1 MKKSNTEKPFSSEIK
16 IDRKNRRYNYKFT
29 RINKNNKKSL
39 DSSPEK
45 ECSSINELVK
55 RSVEKINNLFQ
66 HQNIS
71 ETEEKNTNLNI
82 NSLFINNRVRYRE
95 NQNFHTVNTKED
107 INNYNIINKNE
118 GSKNE
123 DDLSE
128 NISHN
133 INSNMIVDVTALK
146 RNVKQHSLDFKKLS
160 KLFKSRKDTKN
171 QIDYIQ
177 KSNQNEK
184 KYVIQNIDSYQTI
197 FNPKTTINL
206 QNSQNDQNDC
216 YSPVKTKKNY
226 LFQSEIIRD
235 LSNEQYLL
243 DNNLKTNQEN
253 RRNKYFSFY
262 LNNNS
267 KKNGSRNNKTI
278 NNLKTKLKN
287 NNLTNS
293 IRKQNSNKYFESKY
307 NRTKSTKNNKENKNQ
322 KYNNNLKKNKTNNSL
337 KNYTKIFS
345 NTKIQNINQIKIYS
359 SSSSFKTKKEKYRS
373 KTQSHLNNVNST
385 QVLKQFYSKEFP
397 LKIKTNDI
405 LKLMLFLNE
414 YIINNNLLDDYYIE
428 KNRKILDDYSK
439 FLITKINFKNYLQ
452 ETDIVCDNDNLVNKT
467 KIIQRNWRKIKVEKF
482 LEDKKLIQENELKK
496 MVMNNYIEK
505 AGYQIKK
512 FFGIFHNLIEQF
524 TFMEKKNDSNIKEN
538 NLNRSFYLVKK
549 IMMNNLTNLEKN
561 ELYKDYINKVIFLY

>member
-16 IDRKNRRYNYKFT
+16 IDRKNRRYNYKFI

-107 INNYNIINKNE
+107 INNNNIINKNE
-118 GSKNE
+118 GAKNE

-133 INSNMIVDVTALK
+133 IDSNMIVDVTALK

-235 LSNEQYLL
+235 LSNGQYLL

-307 NRTKSTKNNKENKNQ
+307 NRTK
-322 KYNNNLKKNKTNNSL
+322 
-337 KNYTKIFS
+337 
-345 NTKIQNINQIKIYS
+345 
-359 SSSSFKTKKEKYRS
+359 
-373 KTQSHLNNVNST
+373 
-385 QVLKQFYSKEFP
+385 
-397 LKIKTNDI
+397 
-405 LKLMLFLNE
+405 
-414 YIINNNLLDDYYIE
+414 
-428 KNRKILDDYSK
+428 
-439 FLITKINFKNYLQ
+439 
-452 ETDIVCDNDNLVNKT
+452 
-467 KIIQRNWRKIKVEKF
+467 
-482 LEDKKLIQENELKK
+482 
-496 MVMNNYIEK
+496 
-505 AGYQIKK
+505 
-512 FFGIFHNLIEQF
+512 
-524 TFMEKKNDSNIKEN
+524 
-538 NLNRSFYLVKK
+538 
-549 IMMNNLTNLEKN
+549 
-561 ELYKDYINKVIFLY
+561 